1 MSKSEI
7 MGRLVS
13 CGFKII
19 DITEFDGLTYI
30 ISKRIRAPYFDM
42 APSYGP
48 IFNMKRVGKGGQIIS
63 VYKFRTM
70 SPYSEYIQSIMI
82 EDNKLDL
89 GGKIKDDFRITFYG
103 KFLRKYWIDELPMII
118 NWFKRDLKI
127 VGVRPL
133 SEDYYS
139 RYPADLQELRIK
151 TKPGLVPPYYVDL
164 PVTFEEICDSERNYL
179 MQYFESPLKTDLVY
193 FLKAVWNILIKRNR
207 SR

>member
-1 MSKSEI
+1 MRRI
-7 MGRLVS
+7 
-13 CGFKII
+13 GFK
-19 DITEFDGLTYI
+19 
-30 ISKRIRAPYFDM
+30 
-42 APSYGP
+42 
-48 IFNMKRVGKGGQIIS
+48 GKFIS

-70 SPYSEYIQSIMI
+70 SPYSEYVQSKII
-82 EDNKLDL
+82 AENKLDET
-89 GGKIKDDFRITFYG
+89 GKIKNDFRITYYG

-118 NWFKRDLKI
+118 NWIKRELKM

-164 PVTFEEICDSERNYL
+164 PVTFEEICDSERKYL
-179 MQYFESPLKTDLVY
+179 MQYIESPLKTDLVY

-207 SR
+207 SN

>member
-1 MSKSEI
+1 MTKTEI

-13 CGFKII
+13 CGFETLEII
-19 DITEFDGLTYI
+19 EHKNLSYI
-30 ISKRIRAPYFDM
+30 ISKKVRSPYYDM
-42 APSYGP
+42 NPSYGP
-48 IFNMKRVGKGGQIIS
+48 IFKMKRVGFKGNIIS

-70 SPYSEYIQSIMI
+70 SPYSEYVQKKVI
-82 EDNKLDL
+82 EENLLDE
-89 GGKIKDDFRITFYG
+89 GGKVKDDYRITFYG

-118 NWFKRDLKI
+118 NWLKRDLKI

-139 RYPADLQELRIK
+139 RYPVDLKELRIK

-164 PVTFEEICDSERNYL
+164 PVTFEEICNSERNYL
-179 MQYFESPLKTDLVY
+179 IQYFKSPYKTDIVY
-193 FLKAVWNILIKRNR
+193 FFKSAWNILIKRKR